1 MISFDYYRIFYFAA
15 RYKSFTKAAAA
26 LSNNQPNITRCI
38 GNLEAQLGCRL
49 FVRSNRG
56 ISLTPEGEK
65 LYSRVSAA
73 YTQLSLGEAE
83 LKDDQ
88 GLEKG
93 TVTIAA
99 SGSALR
105 LFLLDRL
112 EAFHREYPNVKLKIS
127 NQTSPQAVSEI
138 KDGLAD
144 ISVITSPAR
153 IPSSIRSH
161 TLMTFRESLI
171 CGSRYSYLAESSQS
185 LKGLNT
191 LPFIFLSEKTGTR
204 QLYNS
209 FFLEKNTPL
218 HADIEV
224 ATMDQILPMVQHN
237 LGLGFYP
244 EKLTE
249 KASGILRIPL
259 SDELPERYIYLLE
272 RKDLTESIAAKK
284 LRTFLLD
291 K

>member
-15 RYKSFTKAAAA
+15 TYKSFTKAAAA
-26 LSNNQPNITRCI
+26 LNNNQPNITRCI
-38 GNLEAQLGCRL
+38 NNLEAQLGCRL

-56 ISLTPEGEK
+56 IALTPEGEK

-83 LKDDQ
+83 LKEDQ
-88 GLEKG
+88 GL
-93 TVTIAA
+93 
-99 SGSALR
+99 
-105 LFLLDRL
+105 DRGIV
-112 EAFHREYPNVKLKIS
+112 FHREYPNVKLKIS

-161 TLMTFRESLI
+161 TLMTFRESPI

-259 SDELPERYIYLLE
+259 SDKLPERYIYLLE